1 MNRSITSI
9 FIFLISI
16 ISFAQAPQ
24 KLNAVEIYEQVQKL
38 NFLGKVLYVAAHPD
52 DENTK
57 LITYFSNHYHA
68 QTAYLSLTR
77 GDGGQNLIGTELREK
92 LGAIRTQELL
102 AARRIDGGEQFF
114 TRANDFGFSK
124 EPNETFSIWN
134 KNEVMEDVI
143 QVIET
148 FRPDII
154 INRFSHN
161 TPGTTHGHH
170 TASAML
176 SLEAYDLVKHQP
188 KRIFFNTSWWFY
200 GSQEAFDAA
209 DKSKLLAINS
219 NVYYPLKGKSNNEIA
234 ALSRS
239 QHKCQGFGTLGSRGD
254 ETEYLELLKGDL
266 PSNTNLFEGIDT
278 SWNRVKGGNEIGT
291 ILYEIEKNFNFGNPS
306 VHIPNL
312 IKAYDL
318 IQNLEDSHWKEIKS
332 KQIIKIIEAC
342 SGLFMEAVADTETT
356 TKDSNFNINIEVI
369 NRSQSNA
376 KLISVK
382 ALQLPL
388 ETKNS
393 VLKNNEKTSFQ
404 LKNVIIGENAD
415 YSNLFWL
422 KEKQTEG
429 MYRVSDKSIRIL
441 PEVSSNFP
449 VVFTIEIEGKTI
461 EFVKNICYKFNN
473 PDDGETYVPFTVL
486 PDVTTKIEPEVII
499 FNGTQAKEITVS
511 VKAHKA
517 NAKGILSLNIPNDWK
532 VNPKEIP
539 FEITTKNE
547 EKKFSFTLYPTK
559 PEIATKLSAKAQIGN
574 QIFDDKLITI
584 QYPHIPK
591 QTILVPSESKLVK
604 LDIATKGKNIGYIMG
619 AGDEVN
625 KNLEN
630 LDFKVST
637 INPNEISIEKLQQFD
652 AVILGIRAFNVVDEL
667 KYKNKILFQYV
678 ENGGNL
684 IIQYNTTN
692 NLVTKEIAPYNLEL
706 SRDRVTDENAKVT
719 FLAPNHKVLNEPNKI
734 TEKDFEGW
742 KQEQG
747 LNYPNE
753 FDASFTPI
761 LSSNDKG
768 EKPKNGETILID
780 YAGFLEDG
788 TLFDTSNPEV
798 AKTFGT
804 FDELRAMQNGYSLLP
819 YQIGAKNL
827 IPGFIEAVN
836 KLNIGDKAVLF
847 IPSKLAYGEQGAGNA
862 IPPNA
867 NIIFEIEIKDKK

>member
-1 MNRSITSI
+1 MNRSFTSI

-16 ISFAQAPQ
+16 VAFAQAPQ
-24 KLNAVEIYEQVQKL
+24 KLNSVEIYEQVQKL

-124 EPNETFSIWN
+124 EPNETFAIWN

-143 QVIET
+143 QVMET

-154 INRFSHN
+154 VNRFSHN

-176 SLEAYDLVKHQP
+176 SLEAYDLVKFKP

-219 NVYYPLKGKSNNEIA
+219 NVFYPLKGKSNNEIA

-278 SWNRVKGGNEIGT
+278 SWNRVKGGNEIGK

-318 IQNLEDSHWKEIKS
+318 IQKLEDAHWKEIKS

-369 NRSQSNA
+369 NRSHSNA

-388 ETKNS
+388 ETKNA

-429 MYRVSDKSIRIL
+429 MYRVSDKSTRIL

-517 NAKGILSLNIPNDWK
+517 NAKGVLSLNIPADWK

-547 EKKFSFTLYPTK
+547 EKKFTFTLYPTK
-559 PEIATKLSAKAQIGN
+559 PEIATKLSAKAHIGN
-574 QIFDDKLITI
+574 QTFDDKLITI

-604 LDIATKGKNIGYIMG
+604 LDIAIKGKNIGYIMG

-630 LDFKVST
+630 LGFKVSM

-692 NLVTKEIAPYNLEL
+692 NLVTKAIAPYNLEL
-706 SRDRVTDENAKVT
+706 SRDRVTDENAKVS
-719 FLAPNHKVLNEPNKI
+719 FLAPNHKVLNQPNKI
-734 TEKDFEGW
+734 TEKDFTGW
-742 KQEQG
+742 VQEQG
-747 LNYPNE
+747 LYYPNKWSSE
-753 FDASFTPI
+753 FIPI
-761 LSSNDKG
+761 LASNDEGESSKTGGLVIAKFGKG
-768 EKPKNGETILID
+768 NYIYTGLSFFREL
-780 YAGFLEDG
+780 
-788 TLFDTSNPEV
+788 PEGV
-798 AKTFGT
+798 SGAY
-804 FDELRAMQNGYSLLP
+804 RLLANM
-819 YQIGAKNL
+819 IAL
-827 IPGFIEAVN
+827 
-836 KLNIGDKAVLF
+836 DK
-847 IPSKLAYGEQGAGNA
+847 
-862 IPPNA
+862 
-867 NIIFEIEIKDKK
+867 

>member
-278 SWNRVKGGNEIGT
+278 SWNRVKGGNEIGN

-318 IQNLEDSHWKEIKS
+318 IQNLEDSHWKNSKS

-382 ALQLPL
+382 ALQLPIL
-388 ETKNS
+388 TKNAL
-393 VLKNNEKTSFQ
+393 LKNNEKTSFPI
-404 LKNVIIGENAD
+404 KNVIIGETVD

-429 MYRVSDKSIRIL
+429 MYRVSDKAIRIL
-441 PEVSSNFP
+441 PEISSNFP

-461 EFVKNICYKFNN
+461 EFIKNICYKFNN

-499 FNGTQAKEITVS
+499 FNGTQTKEITVS

-517 NAKGILSLNIPNDWK
+517 NAKGVLSLNIPTDWK

-547 EKKFSFTLYPTK
+547 EKKFTFTLYPTK

-574 QIFDDKLITI
+574 QTFNNKLITI

-604 LDIATKGKNIGYIMG
+604 LDIEIKGKNIGYIMG

-625 KNLEN
+625 KNLEH
-630 LDFKVST
+630 LGFKVST
-637 INPNEISIEKLQQFD
+637 IHPNEISTEKLQQYD
-652 AVILGIRAFNVVDEL
+652 AVILGIRAFNVVEEL

-684 IIQYNTTN
+684 IVQYNTTN
-692 NLVTKEIAPYNLEL
+692 NLITKEIAPYNLEL

-719 FLAPNHKVLNEPNKI
+719 FVTPTHKVLNQPNKI
-734 TEKDFEGW
+734 TEKDFTGW
-742 KQEQG
+742 VQEQG
-747 LNYPNE
+747 LYYPNKWSSE
-753 FDASFTPI
+753 FIPI
-761 LSSNDKG
+761 LASNDEGESSKTGGLVIAKFGKG
-768 EKPKNGETILID
+768 NYIYTGLSFFREL
-780 YAGFLEDG
+780 
-788 TLFDTSNPEV
+788 PEGV
-798 AKTFGT
+798 SGAY
-804 FDELRAMQNGYSLLP
+804 RLL
-819 YQIGAKNL
+819 
-827 IPGFIEAVN
+827 
-836 KLNIGDKAVLF
+836 
-847 IPSKLAYGEQGAGNA
+847 
-862 IPPNA
+862 A
-867 NIIFEIEIKDKK
+867 NMIALD

>member
-148 FRPDII
+148 FRPDIV

-318 IQNLEDSHWKEIKS
+318 IQNLEDSHWKNSKS

-382 ALQLPL
+382 ALQLPIL
-388 ETKNS
+388 TKNAL
-393 VLKNNEKTSFQ
+393 LKNNEKTSFPI
-404 LKNVIIGENAD
+404 KNVIIGETVD

-429 MYRVSDKSIRIL
+429 MYRVSDKAIRIL
-441 PEVSSNFP
+441 PEISSNFP

-499 FNGTQAKEITVS
+499 FNGTQTKEITVS

-517 NAKGILSLNIPNDWK
+517 NVKGVLSLNIPTDWK

-547 EKKFSFTLYPTK
+547 EKKFTFTLYPTK

-574 QIFDDKLITI
+574 QTFNNKLITI

-604 LDIATKGKNIGYIMG
+604 LDIEIKGKNIGYIMG

-625 KNLEN
+625 KNLEH
-630 LDFKVST
+630 LGFKVST
-637 INPNEISIEKLQQFD
+637 IHPNEISTEKLQQYD
-652 AVILGIRAFNVVDEL
+652 AVILGIRAFNVVEEL

-684 IIQYNTTN
+684 IVQYNTTN
-692 NLVTKEIAPYNLEL
+692 NLITKEIAPYNLEL

-719 FLAPNHKVLNEPNKI
+719 FVTPTHKVLNQPNKI
-734 TEKDFEGW
+734 TEKDFTGW
-742 KQEQG
+742 VQEQG
-747 LNYPNE
+747 LYYPNKWSSE
-753 FDASFTPI
+753 FIPI
-761 LSSNDKG
+761 LASNDEGESSKTGGLVIAKFGKG
-768 EKPKNGETILID
+768 NYIYTGLSFFREL
-780 YAGFLEDG
+780 
-788 TLFDTSNPEV
+788 PEGV
-798 AKTFGT
+798 SGAY
-804 FDELRAMQNGYSLLP
+804 RLL
-819 YQIGAKNL
+819 
-827 IPGFIEAVN
+827 
-836 KLNIGDKAVLF
+836 
-847 IPSKLAYGEQGAGNA
+847 
-862 IPPNA
+862 A
-867 NIIFEIEIKDKK
+867 NMIALD

>member
-1 MNRSITSI
+1 MIRKITVV
-9 FIFLISI
+9 FILFISLKT
-16 ISFAQAPQ
+16 FAQAPQ
-24 KLNAVEIYEQVQKL
+24 KLSAAEIYEQVQKL

-124 EPNETFSIWN
+124 EPNETFAIWN

-154 INRFSHN
+154 VNRFSHN

-176 SLEAYDLVKHQP
+176 SLEAYDLVKYQP

-209 DKSKLLAINS
+209 DKSNLLTFNS

-278 SWNRVKGGNEIGT
+278 SWNRVKGGNEIGK
-291 ILYEIEKNFNFGNPS
+291 ILYGIEQNFNFGNPS

-318 IQNLEDSHWKEIKS
+318 IQNLDDSHWKNIKS
-332 KQIIKIIEAC
+332 KQIIKVIEAC
-342 SGLFMEAVADTETT
+342 SGLFMEAVADSETT
-356 TKDSNFNINIEVI
+356 TKDSKFNLNIEVI
-369 NRSQSNA
+369 NRSQSNV
-376 KLISVK
+376 KLISVN
-382 ALQLPL
+382 ALNLQK
-388 ETKNS
+388 ETKNQ
-393 VLKNNEKTSFQ
+393 VLKNNEKINFQ
-404 LKNVIIGENAD
+404 IKEMMIENTAD
-415 YSNLFWL
+415 FSNLFWL
-422 KEKQTEG
+422 KEQKTEG
-429 MYRVSDKSIRIL
+429 MYQVADKAIRIL

-461 EFVKNICYKFNN
+461 EIVKNISYKFNN

-486 PDVTTKIEPEVII
+486 PTVTSKIEPEVII
-499 FNGTQAKEITVS
+499 FNGTQAKEITVV

-517 NAKGILSLNIPNDWK
+517 NVNGVLSLEIPTDWK

-547 EKKFSFTLYPTK
+547 EKKFTFTLYPTK
-559 PEIATKLSAKAQIGN
+559 PEIATKLRAKAQIGDKT
-574 QIFDDKLITI
+574 FDQKLITI
-584 QYPHIPK
+584 EYPHIPK
-591 QTILVPSESKLVK
+591 QTILMASESKLVK
-604 LDIATKGKNIGYIMG
+604 LDIETKGKNIGYIMG

-630 LDFKVST
+630 LGFKVSL
-637 INPNEISIEKLQQFD
+637 IKPNEISIEKMQAFD
-652 AVILGIRAFNVVDEL
+652 AVILGIRAFNTVDEL
-667 KYKNKILFQYV
+667 KFKNKVLFQYV

-684 IIQYNTTN
+684 IVQYNTTN
-692 NLVTKEIAPYNLEL
+692 NLITKEIAPYNLEL
-706 SRDRVTDENAKVT
+706 SRDRVTDENANVT
-719 FLAPNHKVLNEPNKI
+719 FLAPNHKVLNTPNKI
-734 TEKDFEGW
+734 TEKDFSGW
-742 KQEQG
+742 VQEQG
-747 LNYPNE
+747 LYYPNKWSNE
-753 FDASFTPI
+753 FIPI
-761 LSSNDKG
+761 LASND
-768 EKPKNGETILID
+768 EGETSKKGGLVIAKYGKGNYL
-780 YAGFLEDG
+780 YTGLSFFREL
-788 TLFDTSNPEV
+788 PEGV
-798 AKTFGT
+798 SGAY
-804 FDELRAMQNGYSLLP
+804 RLLANM
-819 YQIGAKNL
+819 IAL
-827 IPGFIEAVN
+827 
-836 KLNIGDKAVLF
+836 DK
-847 IPSKLAYGEQGAGNA
+847 
-862 IPPNA
+862 
-867 NIIFEIEIKDKK
+867 

>member
-1 MNRSITSI
+1 MNRSFTSI

-16 ISFAQAPQ
+16 ITFAQAPQ
-24 KLNAVEIYEQVQKL
+24 KLNSVEIYEQVQKL

-124 EPNETFSIWN
+124 EPNETFAIWN

-154 INRFSHN
+154 VNRFSHN

-176 SLEAYDLVKHQP
+176 SLETYDLVKYKP

-278 SWNRVKGGNEIGT
+278 SWNRVKGGNEIGK

-318 IQNLEDSHWKEIKS
+318 IQKLDDSHWKEIKS

-342 SGLFMEAVADTETT
+342 SGLFIEAVADTETT

-388 ETKNS
+388 ETKNA

-404 LKNVIIGENAD
+404 IKNVVIGETVD

-429 MYRVSDKSIRIL
+429 MYRVSDKAIRIL

-499 FNGTQAKEITVS
+499 FNGTQSKEITVS

-517 NAKGILSLNIPNDWK
+517 NAKGILSLNIPADWK

-547 EKKFSFTLYPTK
+547 EKKFTFTLYPTK

-574 QIFDDKLITI
+574 QTFDNKLITI

-604 LDIATKGKNIGYIMG
+604 LDIEIKGKNIGYIMG

-625 KNLEN
+625 KNLEH
-630 LDFKVST
+630 LGFKVST
-637 INPNEISIEKLQQFD
+637 INPNEISTEKLQQYD
-652 AVILGIRAFNVVDEL
+652 AVILGIRAFNVVEEL

-684 IIQYNTTN
+684 IVQYNTTN
-692 NLVTKEIAPYNLEL
+692 NLITKEIAPYNLEL

-719 FLAPNHKVLNEPNKI
+719 FLTPNHKVLNQPNKI
-734 TEKDFEGW
+734 TEKDFSGW
-742 KQEQG
+742 VQEQG
-747 LNYPNE
+747 LYYPNKWSSE
-753 FDASFTPI
+753 FIPI
-761 LSSNDKG
+761 LASNDEGESSKTGGLVIAKFGKG
-768 EKPKNGETILID
+768 NYIYTGLSFFREL
-780 YAGFLEDG
+780 
-788 TLFDTSNPEV
+788 PEGV
-798 AKTFGT
+798 SGAY
-804 FDELRAMQNGYSLLP
+804 RLL
-819 YQIGAKNL
+819 
-827 IPGFIEAVN
+827 
-836 KLNIGDKAVLF
+836 
-847 IPSKLAYGEQGAGNA
+847 
-862 IPPNA
+862 A
-867 NIIFEIEIKDKK
+867 NMIALD

>member
-1 MNRSITSI
+1 MKRSYTSI
-9 FIFLISI
+9 FIFLISLI
-16 ISFAQAPQ
+16 AFAQAPQ
-24 KLNAVEIYEQVQKL
+24 KLNSVEIYEQVQKL

-124 EPNETFSIWN
+124 EPNETFAIWN
-134 KNEVMEDVI
+134 KNEVIEDVI

-154 INRFSHN
+154 VNRFSHN

-176 SLEAYDLVKHQP
+176 SLEAYDLVKYKP

-219 NVYYPLKGKSNNEIA
+219 NVFYPLKGKSNNEIA

-254 ETEYLELLKGDL
+254 EIEYLELLKGDL

-278 SWNRVKGGNEIGT
+278 SWNRVKGGNEIGK

-388 ETKNS
+388 ETKNA

-404 LKNVIIGENAD
+404 FKNVIIGENVD

-486 PDVTTKIEPEVII
+486 PSVTSSIEPKVVI
-499 FNGTQAKEITVS
+499 FNATQPKEITVV

-517 NAKGILSLNIPNDWK
+517 NISGKLSLDIPADWK
-532 VNPKEIP
+532 VSPNEIS
-539 FEITTKNE
+539 FEIAAKNE
-547 EKKFSFTLYPTK
+547 DKKFTFTLYPTK
-559 PEIATKLSAKAQIGN
+559 KEITTKIKAKVEINN
-574 QIFDDKLITI
+574 QTIDKELITI

-591 QTILVPSESKLVK
+591 QTILVPSESKIVK
-604 LDIATKGKNIGYIMG
+604 LDIETKGKNIGYIIG

-625 KNLEN
+625 KNIEN
-630 LDFKVST
+630 LGFTVT
-637 INPNEISIEKLQQFD
+637 NINVNEITDDNLKRFD
-652 AVILGIRAFNVVDEL
+652 AIILGIRAFNVIDEL
-667 KYKNKILFQYV
+667 KYKNKTLFNYV
-678 ENGGNL
+678 SNGGNL
-684 IIQYNTTN
+684 IVQYNTTN

-719 FLAPNHKVLNEPNKI
+719 FLQPEHKVLNQPNKI
-734 TEKDFEGW
+734 TEKDFTGW
-742 KQEQG
+742 VQEQG
-747 LNYPNE
+747 LYYPNKWSSE
-753 FDASFTPI
+753 FIPI
-761 LSSNDKG
+761 LASNDEGESSKTGGLVIAKYGKG
-768 EKPKNGETILID
+768 NYIYTGLSFFREL
-780 YAGFLEDG
+780 
-788 TLFDTSNPEV
+788 PEGV
-798 AKTFGT
+798 SGAY
-804 FDELRAMQNGYSLLP
+804 RLL
-819 YQIGAKNL
+819 ANL
-827 IPGFIEAVN
+827 IA
-836 KLNIGDKAVLF
+836 LDK
-847 IPSKLAYGEQGAGNA
+847 
-862 IPPNA
+862 
-867 NIIFEIEIKDKK
+867 

>member
-1 MNRSITSI
+1 MKRSITSI
-9 FIFLISI
+9 FIFVFSI
-16 ISFAQAPQ
+16 TMCAQAPQ
-24 KLNAVEIYEQVQKL
+24 KLSSVEIYDQVQKL

-57 LITYFSNHYHA
+57 LITYFSNYYHA

-154 INRFSHN
+154 VNRFSHN

-176 SLEAYDLVKHQP
+176 SLEAYDLVKYKP

-254 ETEYLELLKGDL
+254 EIEYLELLKGDL

-278 SWNRVKGGNEIGT
+278 SWNRVKGGNEIGK
-291 ILYEIEKNFNFGNPS
+291 ILYDIEKNFNFGNPS

-318 IQNLEDSHWKEIKS
+318 IQKLEDAHWKEIKS

-369 NRSQSNA
+369 NRSLSNA

-393 VLKNNEKTSFQ
+393 VLKNNEKINFQ
-404 LKNVIIGENAD
+404 LKNVVIGENFD

-429 MYRVSDKSIRIL
+429 MYQVPDKSIRIL
-441 PEVSSNFP
+441 PEISSSFP
-449 VVFTIEIEGKTI
+449 VIFTIEIEGKTI

-486 PDVTTKIEPEVII
+486 PSVTSSIEPKVVI
-499 FNGTQAKEITVS
+499 FNATQPKEITVV

-517 NAKGILSLNIPNDWK
+517 NISGKLSLDIPADWK
-532 VNPKEIP
+532 VSPNEIP
-539 FEITTKNE
+539 FEIAAKNEDKKFTFTLFPTKKEITTKI
-547 EKKFSFTLYPTK
+547 KAKV
-559 PEIATKLSAKAQIGN
+559 EINN
-574 QIFDDKLITI
+574 QIIDKELITI

-591 QTILVPSESKLVK
+591 QTILVPSESKIVK
-604 LDIATKGKNIGYIMG
+604 LDIETKGKNIGYIIG

-625 KNLEN
+625 KNIEN
-630 LDFKVST
+630 LGFTVT
-637 INPNEISIEKLQQFD
+637 NINVNEITDDNLKRFD
-652 AVILGIRAFNVVDEL
+652 AIILGIRAFNVIDEL
-667 KYKNKILFQYV
+667 KYKNKTLFNYV
-678 ENGGNL
+678 ANGGNL
-684 IIQYNTTN
+684 IVQYNTTN

-719 FLAPNHKVLNEPNKI
+719 FLQPDHKVLNQPNKI
-734 TEKDFEGW
+734 TSKDFEGW
-742 KQEQG
+742 VQEQG
-747 LNYPNE
+747 LYYPNKWSSE
-753 FDASFTPI
+753 FIPI
-761 LSSNDKG
+761 LASNDEGESSKTGGLVIAKYGKG
-768 EKPKNGETILID
+768 NYIYTGLSFFREL
-780 YAGFLEDG
+780 
-788 TLFDTSNPEV
+788 PEGV
-798 AKTFGT
+798 SGAY
-804 FDELRAMQNGYSLLP
+804 RLL
-819 YQIGAKNL
+819 ANL
-827 IPGFIEAVN
+827 IA
-836 KLNIGDKAVLF
+836 LDK
-847 IPSKLAYGEQGAGNA
+847 
-862 IPPNA
+862 
-867 NIIFEIEIKDKK
+867 

>member
-1 MNRSITSI
+1 MNRSFTSI
-9 FIFLISI
+9 FIFLIS
-16 ISFAQAPQ
+16 SLTFAQAPQ
-24 KLNAVEIYEQVQKL
+24 KLSSVEIYEQVQKL

-124 EPNETFSIWN
+124 EPNETFAIWN

-154 INRFSHN
+154 VNRFSHN

-176 SLEAYDLVKHQP
+176 SLEAYDLVKYQP

-254 ETEYLELLKGDL
+254 ETEYLELLKGNL

-278 SWNRVKGGNEIGT
+278 SWNRVKGGNEIGKL
-291 ILYEIEKNFNFGNPS
+291 LYEMEKNFNFGNPS

-318 IQNLEDSHWKEIKS
+318 IQQLEDSHWKEIKS

-342 SGLFMEAVADTETT
+342 SGLFMEALADTETI
-356 TKDSNFNINIEVI
+356 TKDSKFNLQLEVI
-369 NRSQSNA
+369 NRSQSNV
-376 KLISVK
+376 KLISVN
-382 ALQLPL
+382 ALNIKS
-388 ETKNS
+388 ETQNKP
-393 VLKNNEKTSFQ
+393 LKNNEKVSFQ
-404 LKNVIIGENAD
+404 FKDVVVGNAVD

-422 KEKQTEG
+422 KEQQTEG
-429 MYRVSDKSIRIL
+429 MYQVSDKSIRIL
-441 PEVSSNFP
+441 PEVSTSFP
-449 VVFTIEIEGKTI
+449 VIFTIEIEGKTI

-473 PDDGETYVPFTVL
+473 PDDGETYVPFTILPEFTSTIESKVL
-486 PDVTTKIEPEVII
+486 I
-499 FNGTQAKEITVS
+499 FNSTQPKEISVK

-517 NAKGILSLNIPNDWK
+517 NASGKLSIVIPQDWK
-532 VNPKEIP
+532 IEPKEIP
-539 FEITTKNE
+539 FSIDTKNEERKFSFKIYPSKPEITTK
-547 EKKFSFTLYPTK
+547 LVAQ
-559 PEIATKLSAKAQIGN
+559 IATSNGTL
-574 QIFDDKLITI
+574 DKELVTI

-591 QTILVPSESKLVK
+591 QTILVTSASKAVK

-630 LDFKVST
+630 LGFQVT
-637 INPNEISIEKLQQFD
+637 NLNPNEITAENLKSFD
-652 AVILGIRAFNVVDEL
+652 AIILGIRAFNVVDEL
-667 KYKNKILFQYV
+667 KFKNKILFDYV
-678 ENGGNL
+678 FNGGNV
-684 IIQYNTTN
+684 IVQYNTTN
-692 NLVTKEIAPYNLEL
+692 NLITKEIAPYNLEL

-719 FLAPNHKVLNEPNKI
+719 FLTPNHKVLNQPNKI
-734 TEKDFEGW
+734 TEKDFTSW
-742 KQEQG
+742 VQEQG
-747 LNYPNE
+747 LYYPNKWSSE
-753 FDASFTPI
+753 FIPI
-761 LSSNDKG
+761 LASND
-768 EKPKNGETILID
+768 EGETPKKGALLIAKHGKGN
-780 YAGFLEDG
+780 YIYTGLSFFREL
-788 TLFDTSNPEV
+788 PEGV
-798 AKTFGT
+798 SGAY
-804 FDELRAMQNGYSLLP
+804 RLL
-819 YQIGAKNL
+819 
-827 IPGFIEAVN
+827 
-836 KLNIGDKAVLF
+836 
-847 IPSKLAYGEQGAGNA
+847 
-862 IPPNA
+862 A
-867 NIIFEIEIKDKK
+867 NMIALD

>member
-1 MNRSITSI
+1 MLKKKNFLIKSTDKNLLKRKRLKLPFFYFPIFENKTIVMNRSFTSI
-9 FIFLISI
+9 FIFLISVSI
-16 ISFAQAPQ
+16 WSQAPQ
-24 KLNAVEIYEQVQKL
+24 KLSSVEIYEQVQKL

-124 EPNETFSIWN
+124 EPNETFAIWN
-134 KNEVMEDVI
+134 KEEVMEDVI

-154 INRFSHN
+154 VNRFSHN

-176 SLEAYDLVKHQP
+176 SLEAYDLVKYKP

-219 NVYYPLKGKSNNEIA
+219 NVFYPLKGKSNNEIA

-266 PSNTNLFEGIDT
+266 PSNTNVFEGIDT
-278 SWNRVKGGNEIGT
+278 SWNRVKGGNEIGK

-318 IQNLEDSHWKEIKS
+318 IQNLEDSHWKDIKS

-342 SGLFMEAVADTETT
+342 SGLFIEAVADTETT

-369 NRSQSNA
+369 NRSQSNV

-388 ETKNS
+388 ETKNA

-404 LKNVIIGENAD
+404 FKNVIIGESVD

-422 KEKQTEG
+422 KEQQTEG

-517 NAKGILSLNIPNDWK
+517 NAKGVLSLNIPTDWK

-547 EKKFSFTLYPTK
+547 EKKFTFTLYPTK

-574 QIFDDKLITI
+574 QTFDNKLITI

-604 LDIATKGKNIGYIMG
+604 LDIETKGKNIGYIMG

-630 LDFKVST
+630 LGFKVST
-637 INPNEISIEKLQQFD
+637 INPNEISAEKLQQFD

-678 ENGGNL
+678 EKGGNL

-719 FLAPNHKVLNEPNKI
+719 FLAPNHKVLNQPNKI
-734 TEKDFEGW
+734 TEKDFTGW
-742 KQEQG
+742 VQEQG
-747 LNYPNE
+747 LYYPNKWSSE
-753 FDASFTPI
+753 FIPI
-761 LSSNDKG
+761 LASNDEGESSKTGGLVIAKFGKG
-768 EKPKNGETILID
+768 NYIYTGLSFFREL
-780 YAGFLEDG
+780 
-788 TLFDTSNPEV
+788 PEGV
-798 AKTFGT
+798 SGAY
-804 FDELRAMQNGYSLLP
+804 RLLANM
-819 YQIGAKNL
+819 IAL
-827 IPGFIEAVN
+827 
-836 KLNIGDKAVLF
+836 DK
-847 IPSKLAYGEQGAGNA
+847 
-862 IPPNA
+862 
-867 NIIFEIEIKDKK
+867 

>member
-57 LITYFSNHYHA
+57 LITYFSNYYHA

-102 AARRIDGGEQFF
+102 SARRIDGGEQFF

-278 SWNRVKGGNEIGT
+278 SWNRVKGGNEIGN

-318 IQNLEDSHWKEIKS
+318 IQNLEDSHWKNSKS

-388 ETKNS
+388 ETKNA

-404 LKNVIIGENAD
+404 LKNVVIGETVD

-429 MYRVSDKSIRIL
+429 MYRVSDKAIRIL
-441 PEVSSNFP
+441 PEISSNFP

-499 FNGTQAKEITVS
+499 FNGTQTKEITVS

-517 NAKGILSLNIPNDWK
+517 NAKGVLSLNIPTDWK

-547 EKKFSFTLYPTK
+547 EKKFMFTLYPTK

-574 QIFDDKLITI
+574 QTFDNKLITI

-604 LDIATKGKNIGYIMG
+604 LDIEIKGKNIGYIMG

-625 KNLEN
+625 KNLEH
-630 LDFKVST
+630 LGFKVST
-637 INPNEISIEKLQQFD
+637 IHPNEISTEKLQQYD
-652 AVILGIRAFNVVDEL
+652 AVILGIRAFNVVEEL

-684 IIQYNTTN
+684 IVQYNTTN
-692 NLVTKEIAPYNLEL
+692 NLITKEIAPYNLEL
-706 SRDRVTDENAKVT
+706 SGDRVTDENAKVT
-719 FLAPNHKVLNEPNKI
+719 FVTPTHKVLNQPNKI
-734 TEKDFEGW
+734 TEKDFTGW
-742 KQEQG
+742 VQEQG
-747 LNYPNE
+747 LYYPNKWSSE
-753 FDASFTPI
+753 FIPI
-761 LSSNDKG
+761 LASNDEGESSKTGGLVIAKFGKG
-768 EKPKNGETILID
+768 NYIYTGLSFFRELPEGVSGA
-780 YAGFLEDG
+780 YR
-788 TLFDTSNPEV
+788 LF
-798 AKTFGT
+798 
-804 FDELRAMQNGYSLLP
+804 
-819 YQIGAKNL
+819 
-827 IPGFIEAVN
+827 
-836 KLNIGDKAVLF
+836 
-847 IPSKLAYGEQGAGNA
+847 
-862 IPPNA
+862 A
-867 NIIFEIEIKDKK
+867 NMIALD

>member
-1 MNRSITSI
+1 MNRSFTSI

-16 ISFAQAPQ
+16 ITFAQAPQ
-24 KLNAVEIYEQVQKL
+24 KLSSVEIYEQVQKL

-124 EPNETFSIWN
+124 EPNETFAIWN

-154 INRFSHN
+154 VNRFSHN

-176 SLEAYDLVKHQP
+176 SLEAYDLVKYQP

-254 ETEYLELLKGDL
+254 ETEYLELLKGNL

-278 SWNRVKGGNEIGT
+278 SWNRVKGGNEIGK
-291 ILYEIEKNFNFGNPS
+291 LLNEIEKNFNFGNPS
-306 VHIPNL
+306 IHIPNL

-318 IQNLEDSHWKEIKS
+318 IQKLEDSHWKEIKS

-342 SGLFMEAVADTETT
+342 SGLFMEALADTETI
-356 TKDSNFNINIEVI
+356 TKDSKFNLQLEVI
-369 NRSQSNA
+369 NRSQSNV
-376 KLISVK
+376 KLISVNAINIK
-382 ALQLPL
+382 N
-388 ETKNS
+388 ETQNKP
-393 VLKNNEKTSFQ
+393 LKNNEKVNFQ
-404 LKNVIIGENAD
+404 FKDVEVGNAVD

-422 KEKQTEG
+422 KEQQTEG
-429 MYRVSDKSIRIL
+429 MYQVSDKSIRIL
-441 PEVSSNFP
+441 PEVSTSFP
-449 VVFTIEIEGKTI
+449 VIFTIEIEGKTI

-473 PDDGETYVPFTVL
+473 PDDGETYVPFKILPEFTSTIESKVL
-486 PDVTTKIEPEVII
+486 I
-499 FNGTQAKEITVS
+499 FNSTQPKEISVK

-517 NAKGILSLNIPNDWK
+517 NASGKLSVVIPTDWK
-532 VNPKEIP
+532 IEPQEIP
-539 FEITTKNE
+539 FTIEAKNEERKFSFKIYPSKPEITTK
-547 EKKFSFTLYPTK
+547 LVAQ
-559 PEIATKLSAKAQIGN
+559 IATSNGTL
-574 QIFDDKLITI
+574 DKELITI

-591 QTILVPSESKLVK
+591 QTILITSAAKAVK

-630 LDFKVST
+630 LGFQVT
-637 INPNEISIEKLQQFD
+637 NLNPNEITAENLKSYD
-652 AVILGIRAFNVVDEL
+652 AIILGIRAFNVVDEL
-667 KYKNKILFQYV
+667 KFKNKILFDYV
-678 ENGGNL
+678 FNGGNV
-684 IIQYNTTN
+684 IVQYNTTN
-692 NLVTKEIAPYNLEL
+692 NLITKEIAPYNLEL

-719 FLAPNHKVLNEPNKI
+719 FLTPNHKVLNQPNKI
-734 TEKDFEGW
+734 TEKDFTGW
-742 KQEQG
+742 VQEQG
-747 LNYPNE
+747 LYYPNKWSSE
-753 FDASFTPI
+753 FIPI
-761 LSSNDKG
+761 LASND
-768 EKPKNGETILID
+768 EGETPKKGALLIAKHGKGN
-780 YAGFLEDG
+780 YIYTGLSFFREL
-788 TLFDTSNPEV
+788 PEGV
-798 AKTFGT
+798 SGAY
-804 FDELRAMQNGYSLLP
+804 RLL
-819 YQIGAKNL
+819 
-827 IPGFIEAVN
+827 
-836 KLNIGDKAVLF
+836 
-847 IPSKLAYGEQGAGNA
+847 
-862 IPPNA
+862 A
-867 NIIFEIEIKDKK
+867 NMIALD

>member
-1 MNRSITSI
+1 MNRRFTSI

-16 ISFAQAPQ
+16 VAFAQAPQ
-24 KLNAVEIYEQVQKL
+24 KLNSVEIYEQVQKL

-124 EPNETFSIWN
+124 EPNETFAIWN

-154 INRFSHN
+154 VNRFSHN

-219 NVYYPLKGKSNNEIA
+219 NVFYPLKGKSNNEIA

-278 SWNRVKGGNEIGT
+278 SWNRVKGGNEIGK

-630 LDFKVST
+630 LGFKVST

-719 FLAPNHKVLNEPNKI
+719 FLAPNHKVLNQPNKI
-734 TEKDFEGW
+734 TEKDFTGW
-742 KQEQG
+742 VQEQG
-747 LNYPNE
+747 LYYPNKWSSE
-753 FDASFTPI
+753 FIPI
-761 LSSNDKG
+761 LASNDEGESSKTGGLVIAKYGKG
-768 EKPKNGETILID
+768 NYIYTGLSFFREL
-780 YAGFLEDG
+780 
-788 TLFDTSNPEV
+788 PEGV
-798 AKTFGT
+798 SGAY
-804 FDELRAMQNGYSLLP
+804 RLLANM
-819 YQIGAKNL
+819 IAL
-827 IPGFIEAVN
+827 
-836 KLNIGDKAVLF
+836 DK
-847 IPSKLAYGEQGAGNA
+847 
-862 IPPNA
+862 
-867 NIIFEIEIKDKK
+867 

>member
-1 MNRSITSI
+1 MNRSFTSI

-16 ISFAQAPQ
+16 ITYAQAPQ
-24 KLNAVEIYEQVQKL
+24 KLNSVEIYEQVQKL

-124 EPNETFSIWN
+124 EPNETFAIWN

-154 INRFSHN
+154 VNRFSHN

-176 SLEAYDLVKHQP
+176 SLEAYDLVKYKP

-254 ETEYLELLKGDL
+254 EIEYLELLKGDL

-278 SWNRVKGGNEIGT
+278 SWNRVKGGNEIGK

-318 IQNLEDSHWKEIKS
+318 IQKLEDAHWKEIKS

-388 ETKNS
+388 ETKNA

-404 LKNVIIGENAD
+404 FKNVIIGENVD

-499 FNGTQAKEITVS
+499 FNGTQSKEITVS

-517 NAKGILSLNIPNDWK
+517 NAKGVLSLNIPTDWK

-547 EKKFSFTLYPTK
+547 EKKFTFTLYPTK
-559 PEIATKLSAKAQIGN
+559 PEIATKLSATATIGN
-574 QIFDDKLITI
+574 QTFDDKLITI

-630 LDFKVST
+630 LGFKVST
-637 INPNEISIEKLQQFD
+637 INPNEISIEKLQQYD
-652 AVILGIRAFNVVDEL
+652 AVILGIRAFNVIDEL

-684 IIQYNTTN
+684 IVQYNTTN

-719 FLAPNHKVLNEPNKI
+719 FLAPNHKVLNQPNKI
-734 TEKDFEGW
+734 TEKDFTGW
-742 KQEQG
+742 VQEQG
-747 LNYPNE
+747 LYYPNKWSNE
-753 FDASFTPI
+753 FIPI
-761 LSSNDKG
+761 LASNDEGEPSKTGGLVIAKFGKG
-768 EKPKNGETILID
+768 NYIYTGLSFFREL
-780 YAGFLEDG
+780 
-788 TLFDTSNPEV
+788 PEGV
-798 AKTFGT
+798 SGAY
-804 FDELRAMQNGYSLLP
+804 RLL
-819 YQIGAKNL
+819 ANL
-827 IPGFIEAVN
+827 IA
-836 KLNIGDKAVLF
+836 LDK
-847 IPSKLAYGEQGAGNA
+847 
-862 IPPNA
+862 
-867 NIIFEIEIKDKK
+867 

>member
-1 MNRSITSI
+1 MNRSFTSI

-16 ISFAQAPQ
+16 VALAQAPQ
-24 KLNAVEIYEQVQKL
+24 KLNSVEIYEQVQKL

-124 EPNETFSIWN
+124 EPNETFAIWN

-154 INRFSHN
+154 VNRFSHN

-176 SLEAYDLVKHQP
+176 SLEAYDLVKYKP

-219 NVYYPLKGKSNNEIA
+219 NVFYPLKGKSNNEIA

-254 ETEYLELLKGDL
+254 EIEYLELLKGDL

-278 SWNRVKGGNEIGT
+278 SWNRVKGGNEIGK
-291 ILYEIEKNFNFGNPS
+291 ILYDIEKNFNFGNPS

-318 IQNLEDSHWKEIKS
+318 IQKLEDAHWKEIKS

-388 ETKNS
+388 ENKNS
-393 VLKNNEKTSFQ
+393 ILKNNEKINFQ
-404 LKNVIIGENAD
+404 LKNVVIGENFD

-499 FNGTQAKEITVS
+499 FNGTQSKEITVS

-517 NAKGILSLNIPNDWK
+517 NTKGVLSLNIPNDWK

-547 EKKFSFTLYPTK
+547 EKKFTFTLYPTK
-559 PEIATKLSAKAQIGN
+559 PEIATKLSATATIGN
-574 QIFDDKLITI
+574 QTFYDKLITI
-584 QYPHIPK
+584 KYPHIPK

-630 LDFKVST
+630 LGFKVST
-637 INPNEISIEKLQQFD
+637 INPNEISIEKLQQYD
-652 AVILGIRAFNVVDEL
+652 AVILGIRAFNVIDEL

-684 IIQYNTTN
+684 IVQYNTTN
-692 NLVTKEIAPYNLEL
+692 NLVTREIAPFNLEL

-719 FLAPNHKVLNEPNKI
+719 FLTPNHKVLNQPNKI
-734 TEKDFEGW
+734 SEKDFTGW
-742 KQEQG
+742 VQEQG
-747 LNYPNE
+747 LYYPNKWSNE
-753 FDASFTPI
+753 FIPI
-761 LSSNDKG
+761 LASNDEGEPSKTGGLVIAKFGKG
-768 EKPKNGETILID
+768 NYIYTGLSFFRELPEGVSGA
-780 YAGFLEDG
+780 YR
-788 TLFDTSNPEV
+788 LF
-798 AKTFGT
+798 A
-804 FDELRAMQNGYSLLP
+804 
-819 YQIGAKNL
+819 NL
-827 IPGFIEAVN
+827 IA
-836 KLNIGDKAVLF
+836 LDK
-847 IPSKLAYGEQGAGNA
+847 
-862 IPPNA
+862 
-867 NIIFEIEIKDKK
+867 

>member
-1 MNRSITSI
+1 MNRSFTSI
-9 FIFLISI
+9 FIFFISI
-16 ISFAQAPQ
+16 AALAQAPQ
-24 KLNAVEIYEQVQKL
+24 KLNSVEIYEQVQKL

-124 EPNETFSIWN
+124 EPNETFAIWN

-154 INRFSHN
+154 VNRFAHN

-176 SLEAYDLVKHQP
+176 SLEAYDLVKYQP

-239 QHKCQGFGTLGSRGD
+239 QHKCQGFGTLGTRGD
-254 ETEYLELLKGDL
+254 EIEYLELLKGDL

-278 SWNRVKGGNEIGT
+278 SWNRVKGGNEIGK
-291 ILYEIEKNFNFGNPS
+291 ILYDIEKNFNFGNPS

-318 IQNLEDSHWKEIKS
+318 IQKLEDSHWKEIKS

-342 SGLFMEAVADTETT
+342 SGLFMEAIADTETI
-356 TKDSNFNINIEVI
+356 TKESKFNLQLEVI
-369 NRSQSNA
+369 NRSQSNV
-376 KLISVK
+376 KLISIN
-382 ALQLPL
+382 ALNI
-388 ETKNS
+388 KNEIQNKP
-393 VLKNNEKTSFQ
+393 LKNNEKVNLQF
-404 LKNVIIGENAD
+404 KDVVVGNEVD

-422 KEKQTEG
+422 KEQQTEG
-429 MYRVSDKSIRIL
+429 MYKVSDKSIRIL
-441 PEVSSNFP
+441 PEISTSFP
-449 VVFTIEIEGKTI
+449 VIFTMEIEGKTI
-461 EFVKNICYKFNN
+461 EFVKNITYKFNN
-473 PDDGETYVPFTVL
+473 PDDGETYVPFTIL
-486 PDVTTKIEPEVII
+486 PEFTSTIEPKVII
-499 FNGTQAKEITVS
+499 FNSTQPKEITVK

-517 NAKGILSLNIPNDWK
+517 NASGKLSLAIPQDWK
-532 VNPKEIP
+532 IEPKEIP
-539 FEITTKNE
+539 FTIEAKNE
-547 EKKFSFTLYPTK
+547 ERKFTFKVYPTK
-559 PEIATKLSAKAQIGN
+559 PEITSKLIAQISTSNGTL
-574 QIFDDKLITI
+574 DKELVTI

-591 QTILVPSESKLVK
+591 QTILVTSESKVVK

-630 LDFKVST
+630 LGFQVT
-637 INPNEISIEKLQQFD
+637 NLNPNEITTENLKSLD

-667 KYKNKILFQYV
+667 KFKNKILFDYV
-678 ENGGNL
+678 ANGGNV
-684 IIQYNTTN
+684 IVQYNTTN
-692 NLVTKEIAPYNLEL
+692 NLITKEIAPYNLKL

-719 FLAPNHKVLNEPNKI
+719 FLAPNHKVLNQPNKI
-734 TEKDFEGW
+734 TEKDFTGW
-742 KQEQG
+742 VQEQG
-747 LNYPNE
+747 LYYPNE
-753 FDASFTPI
+753 WSSEFIPI
-761 LSSNDKG
+761 LASND
-768 EKPKNGETILID
+768 EGETPKKGGLLIAKHGKGN
-780 YAGFLEDG
+780 YIYTGLSFFREL
-788 TLFDTSNPEV
+788 PEGV
-798 AKTFGT
+798 SGAY
-804 FDELRAMQNGYSLLP
+804 RLL
-819 YQIGAKNL
+819 ANL
-827 IPGFIEAVN
+827 IA
-836 KLNIGDKAVLF
+836 LDK
-847 IPSKLAYGEQGAGNA
+847 
-862 IPPNA
+862 
-867 NIIFEIEIKDKK
+867 

>member
-1 MNRSITSI
+1 MNRSFTSI

-16 ISFAQAPQ
+16 ITFAQAPQ
-24 KLNAVEIYEQVQKL
+24 KLSSVEIYEQVQKL

-124 EPNETFSIWN
+124 EPNETFAIWN

-154 INRFSHN
+154 VNRFSHN

-176 SLEAYDLVKHQP
+176 SLEAYDLVKYQP

-254 ETEYLELLKGDL
+254 ETEYLELLKGNL

-278 SWNRVKGGNEIGT
+278 SWNRVKGGNEIGK
-291 ILYEIEKNFNFGNPS
+291 LLNEIEKNFNFGNPS
-306 VHIPNL
+306 IHIPNL

-318 IQNLEDSHWKEIKS
+318 IQKLEDSHWKEIKS

-342 SGLFMEAVADTETT
+342 SGLFMEALADTETI
-356 TKDSNFNINIEVI
+356 TKDSKFNLQLEVI
-369 NRSQSNA
+369 NRSQSNV
-376 KLISVK
+376 KLISVN
-382 ALQLPL
+382 ALNIKN
-388 ETKNS
+388 ETQNKP
-393 VLKNNEKTSFQ
+393 LKNNEKVNFQ
-404 LKNVIIGENAD
+404 FKDVEVGNAVD

-422 KEKQTEG
+422 KEQQTEG
-429 MYRVSDKSIRIL
+429 MYQVSDKSIRIL
-441 PEVSSNFP
+441 PEVSTSFP
-449 VVFTIEIEGKTI
+449 VIFTIEIEGKTI

-473 PDDGETYVPFTVL
+473 PDDGETYVPFTILPEFTSTIESKVL
-486 PDVTTKIEPEVII
+486 I
-499 FNGTQAKEITVS
+499 FNSTQPKEISVK

-517 NAKGILSLNIPNDWK
+517 NASGKLSVVIPTDWK
-532 VNPKEIP
+532 IEPQEIP
-539 FEITTKNE
+539 FTIEAKNEERKFSFKIYPSKPEITTK
-547 EKKFSFTLYPTK
+547 LVAQ
-559 PEIATKLSAKAQIGN
+559 IATSNGTL
-574 QIFDDKLITI
+574 DKELITI

-591 QTILVPSESKLVK
+591 QTILITSAAKAVK

-630 LDFKVST
+630 LGFQVT
-637 INPNEISIEKLQQFD
+637 NLNPNEITAENLKSYD
-652 AVILGIRAFNVVDEL
+652 AIILGIRAFNVVDEL
-667 KYKNKILFQYV
+667 KFKNKILFDYV
-678 ENGGNL
+678 FNGGNV
-684 IIQYNTTN
+684 IVQYNTTN
-692 NLVTKEIAPYNLEL
+692 NLTTKEIAPYNLEL

-719 FLAPNHKVLNEPNKI
+719 FLTPNHKVLNQPNKI
-734 TEKDFEGW
+734 TEKDFTGW
-742 KQEQG
+742 VQEQG
-747 LNYPNE
+747 LYYPNKWSSE
-753 FDASFTPI
+753 FIPI
-761 LSSNDKG
+761 LASND
-768 EKPKNGETILID
+768 EGETPKKGALLIAKHGKGN
-780 YAGFLEDG
+780 YIYTGLSFFREL
-788 TLFDTSNPEV
+788 PEGV
-798 AKTFGT
+798 SGAY
-804 FDELRAMQNGYSLLP
+804 RLL
-819 YQIGAKNL
+819 
-827 IPGFIEAVN
+827 
-836 KLNIGDKAVLF
+836 
-847 IPSKLAYGEQGAGNA
+847 
-862 IPPNA
+862 A
-867 NIIFEIEIKDKK
+867 NMIALD

>member
-154 INRFSHN
+154 VNRFSHN

-318 IQNLEDSHWKEIKS
+318 IQNLEDSHWKNSKS

-382 ALQLPL
+382 ALQLPI
-388 ETKNS
+388 ETKNA
-393 VLKNNEKTSFQ
+393 VLKNNEKTSFPI
-404 LKNVIIGENAD
+404 KNTSIGEKVD

-422 KEKQTEG
+422 KEQQTEG
-429 MYRVSDKSIRIL
+429 MYRVSDKAIRIL

-499 FNGTQAKEITVS
+499 FNGTQSKEITVS

-517 NAKGILSLNIPNDWK
+517 NAKGVLSLNIPTDWK

-547 EKKFSFTLYPTK
+547 EKKFTFTLYPTK

-574 QIFDDKLITI
+574 QTFDDKLITI

-604 LDIATKGKNIGYIMG
+604 LDIEIKGKNIGYIMG

-625 KNLEN
+625 KNLEHLGFN
-630 LDFKVST
+630 VST
-637 INPNEISIEKLQQFD
+637 INPNEISTEKLQQYD
-652 AVILGIRAFNVVDEL
+652 AVILGIRAFNVVEEL

-684 IIQYNTTN
+684 IVQYNTTN
-692 NLVTKEIAPYNLEL
+692 NLITKEIAPYNLEL

-719 FLAPNHKVLNEPNKI
+719 FLTPNHKVLNQPNKI
-734 TEKDFEGW
+734 TEKDFSGW
-742 KQEQG
+742 VQEQG
-747 LNYPNE
+747 LYYPNKWSSE
-753 FDASFTPI
+753 FIPI
-761 LSSNDKG
+761 LASNDEGESSKTGGLVIAKFGKG
-768 EKPKNGETILID
+768 NYIYTGLSFFREL
-780 YAGFLEDG
+780 
-788 TLFDTSNPEV
+788 PEGV
-798 AKTFGT
+798 SGAY
-804 FDELRAMQNGYSLLP
+804 RLL
-819 YQIGAKNL
+819 
-827 IPGFIEAVN
+827 
-836 KLNIGDKAVLF
+836 
-847 IPSKLAYGEQGAGNA
+847 
-862 IPPNA
+862 A
-867 NIIFEIEIKDKK
+867 NMIALD

>member
-1 MNRSITSI
+1 MNRSFTSI

-16 ISFAQAPQ
+16 VAFAQAPQ
-24 KLNAVEIYEQVQKL
+24 KLNSVEIYEQVQKL

-124 EPNETFSIWN
+124 EPNETFAIWN

-143 QVIET
+143 QVMET

-154 INRFSHN
+154 VNRFSHN

-176 SLEAYDLVKHQP
+176 SLEAYDLIKYKP

-219 NVYYPLKGKSNNEIA
+219 NVFYPLKGKSNNEIA

-278 SWNRVKGGNEIGT
+278 SWNRVKGGNEIGK

-393 VLKNNEKTSFQ
+393 VLKNNEKINFQ
-404 LKNVIIGENAD
+404 LKNVVIGENAD

-422 KEKQTEG
+422 KEQQTEG

-499 FNGTQAKEITVS
+499 FNGTQSKEITVS
-511 VKAHKA
+511 IKAHKA
-517 NAKGILSLNIPNDWK
+517 NAKGVLSLNIPNDWK

-547 EKKFSFTLYPTK
+547 EKKFTFTLYPTK
-559 PEIATKLSAKAQIGN
+559 PEIATKLSAKAQISN
-574 QIFDDKLITI
+574 QTFTDKLITI

-630 LDFKVST
+630 LGFKVST
-637 INPNEISIEKLQQFD
+637 INPNEISIEKLQQYD
-652 AVILGIRAFNVVDEL
+652 AVILGIRAFNVIDEL

-684 IIQYNTTN
+684 IVQYNTTN

-719 FLAPNHKVLNEPNKI
+719 FLAPNHKVLNQPNKI
-734 TEKDFEGW
+734 TEKDFTGW
-742 KQEQG
+742 VQEQG
-747 LNYPNE
+747 LYYPNKWSNE
-753 FDASFTPI
+753 FIPI
-761 LSSNDKG
+761 LASNDEGESSKTGGLVIAKFGKG
-768 EKPKNGETILID
+768 NYIYTGLSFFRELPEGVSGA
-780 YAGFLEDG
+780 YR
-788 TLFDTSNPEV
+788 LF
-798 AKTFGT
+798 A
-804 FDELRAMQNGYSLLP
+804 
-819 YQIGAKNL
+819 NL
-827 IPGFIEAVN
+827 IA
-836 KLNIGDKAVLF
+836 LDK
-847 IPSKLAYGEQGAGNA
+847 
-862 IPPNA
+862 
-867 NIIFEIEIKDKK
+867 

>member
-1 MNRSITSI
+1 MC
-9 FIFLISI
+9 
-16 ISFAQAPQ
+16 AQAPQ
-24 KLNAVEIYEQVQKL
+24 KLSSVEIYDQVQKL

-134 KNEVMEDVI
+134 KIEVMEDVI

-154 INRFSHN
+154 VNRFSHN

-176 SLEAYDLVKHQP
+176 SLEAYDLVKYKP

-200 GSQEAFDAA
+200 GSQEAFDTA

-219 NVYYPLKGKSNNEIA
+219 NVFYPLKGKSNNEIA

-278 SWNRVKGGNEIGT
+278 SWNRVKGGNEIGK

-318 IQNLEDSHWKEIKS
+318 IQKLEDAHWKEIKS

-393 VLKNNEKTSFQ
+393 VLKNNEKINFQ
-404 LKNVIIGENAD
+404 LKNVVIGENID

-429 MYRVSDKSIRIL
+429 MYRVSDESIRIL

-499 FNGTQAKEITVS
+499 FNGTQSKEITVS

-517 NAKGILSLNIPNDWK
+517 NAKGVLSLNIPNDWK
-532 VNPKEIP
+532 VIPKEIP

-547 EKKFSFTLYPTK
+547 EKKFTFTLYPTK
-559 PEIATKLSAKAQIGN
+559 PEIATKLSATATIGN
-574 QIFDDKLITI
+574 QTFDDKLITI

-630 LDFKVST
+630 LGFKVST
-637 INPNEISIEKLQQFD
+637 INPNEISIEKLQQYD
-652 AVILGIRAFNVVDEL
+652 AVILGIRAFNVIDEL

-684 IIQYNTTN
+684 IVQYNTTN

-719 FLAPNHKVLNEPNKI
+719 FLAPNHKVLNQPNKI
-734 TEKDFEGW
+734 TEKDFTGW
-742 KQEQG
+742 VQEQG
-747 LNYPNE
+747 LYYPNKWSSE
-753 FDASFTPI
+753 FIPI
-761 LSSNDKG
+761 LASNDEGESSKTGGLVIAKYGKG
-768 EKPKNGETILID
+768 NYIYTGLS
-780 YAGFLEDG
+780 F
-788 TLFDTSNPEV
+788 FR
-798 AKTFGT
+798 
-804 FDELRAMQNGYSLLP
+804 ELSEGVSGAYRLL
-819 YQIGAKNL
+819 ANL
-827 IPGFIEAVN
+827 IA
-836 KLNIGDKAVLF
+836 LDK
-847 IPSKLAYGEQGAGNA
+847 
-862 IPPNA
+862 
-867 NIIFEIEIKDKK
+867 

>member
-1 MNRSITSI
+1 MKRSFTSI
-9 FIFLISI
+9 FIFFISI
-16 ISFAQAPQ
+16 VAFAQAPQ
-24 KLNAVEIYEQVQKL
+24 KLNSVEIYEQVQKL

-154 INRFSHN
+154 VNRFAHN

-176 SLEAYDLVKHQP
+176 SLEAYDLVNYKP

-219 NVYYPLKGKSNNEIA
+219 NVFYPLKGKSNNEIA

-239 QHKCQGFGTLGSRGD
+239 QHKCQGFGTLGTRGD
-254 ETEYLELLKGDL
+254 EIEYLELLKGDL

-278 SWNRVKGGNEIGT
+278 SWNRVKGGNEIGK

-318 IQNLEDSHWKEIKS
+318 IQKLEDSHWKEIKS
-332 KQIIKIIEAC
+332 RQIIKIIEAC
-342 SGLFMEAVADTETT
+342 SGLFMEAVADTETI
-356 TKDSNFNINIEVI
+356 TKDSKFNLQLEVI
-369 NRSQSNA
+369 NRSQSNV
-376 KLISVK
+376 KLISVN
-382 ALQLPL
+382 ALNIKK
-388 ETKNS
+388 ETQNKP
-393 VLKNNEKTSFQ
+393 LKNNEKVSFQ
-404 LKNVIIGENAD
+404 FKDVVVGNAVD
-415 YSNLFWL
+415 FSNLFWL
-422 KEKQTEG
+422 KEQQTEG
-429 MYRVSDKSIRIL
+429 MYRVADKSIRIL
-441 PEVSSNFP
+441 PEISTSFP
-449 VVFTIEIEGKTI
+449 VIFTMEIEGKTI

-473 PDDGETYVPFTVL
+473 PDDGETYVPFTIL
-486 PDVTTKIEPEVII
+486 PEFTSTIEPKVVI
-499 FNGTQAKEITVS
+499 FNATQPKEITVK

-517 NAKGILSLNIPNDWK
+517 NASGKLSLVIPQDWK
-532 VNPKEIP
+532 IEPKEIP
-539 FEITTKNE
+539 FTIETKNE
-547 EKKFSFTLYPTK
+547 ERKFTFKIYPTK
-559 PEIATKLSAKAQIGN
+559 SEVTSKLVAQISTSNGTL
-574 QIFDDKLITI
+574 DKELVTI

-591 QTILVPSESKLVK
+591 QTILVTSESKVVK

-630 LDFKVST
+630 LGFQVT
-637 INPNEISIEKLQQFD
+637 NLNPNDITTENLKIFD

-667 KYKNKILFQYV
+667 KFKNKILFDYV
-678 ENGGNL
+678 ANGGNV
-684 IIQYNTTN
+684 IVQYNTTN
-692 NLVTKEIAPYNLEL
+692 NLITKEIAPYNLKL

-719 FLAPNHKVLNEPNKI
+719 FLAPNHKVLNQPNKI
-734 TEKDFEGW
+734 TEKDFAGW
-742 KQEQG
+742 VQEQG
-747 LNYPNE
+747 LYYPNE
-753 FDASFTPI
+753 WSSEFIPI
-761 LSSNDKG
+761 LASNDEG
-768 EKPKNGETILID
+768 ETPKNGGLLIAKHGKGN
-780 YAGFLEDG
+780 YIYTGLSFFREL
-788 TLFDTSNPEV
+788 PEGV
-798 AKTFGT
+798 SGAY
-804 FDELRAMQNGYSLLP
+804 RLL
-819 YQIGAKNL
+819 ANL
-827 IPGFIEAVN
+827 IA
-836 KLNIGDKAVLF
+836 LDK
-847 IPSKLAYGEQGAGNA
+847 
-862 IPPNA
+862 
-867 NIIFEIEIKDKK
+867 

>member
-9 FIFLISI
+9 FIFFISI
-16 ISFAQAPQ
+16 ITFAQAPQ

-134 KNEVMEDVI
+134 KDEVMEDVV

-278 SWNRVKGGNEIGT
+278 SWNRVKGGNEIGK

-318 IQNLEDSHWKEIKS
+318 IQNLEDSHWKNSKS

-382 ALQLPL
+382 ALQLPI
-388 ETKNS
+388 EIKNS
-393 VLKNNEKTSFQ
+393 VLKNNEKTSFPI
-404 LKNVIIGENAD
+404 KNIIIGEMVD

-429 MYRVSDKSIRIL
+429 MYRVSDKAIRIL

-517 NAKGILSLNIPNDWK
+517 NAKGVLSLNIPTDWK

-547 EKKFSFTLYPTK
+547 EKKFTFTLYPTK

-574 QIFDDKLITI
+574 QTFDNKLITI

-604 LDIATKGKNIGYIMG
+604 LDIEIKGKNIGYIMG

-625 KNLEN
+625 KNLEH
-630 LDFKVST
+630 LGFKVST
-637 INPNEISIEKLQQFD
+637 INPNEISTEKLQQYD
-652 AVILGIRAFNVVDEL
+652 AVILGIRAFNVVEEL

-692 NLVTKEIAPYNLEL
+692 NLITKEIAPYNLEL

-719 FLAPNHKVLNEPNKI
+719 FVTPTHKVLNQPNKI
-734 TEKDFEGW
+734 TEKDFTGW
-742 KQEQG
+742 VQEQG
-747 LNYPNE
+747 LYYPNKWSSE
-753 FDASFTPI
+753 FIPI
-761 LSSNDKG
+761 LASNDEGESSKTGGLVIAKFGKG
-768 EKPKNGETILID
+768 NYIYTGLSFFREL
-780 YAGFLEDG
+780 
-788 TLFDTSNPEV
+788 PEGV
-798 AKTFGT
+798 SGAY
-804 FDELRAMQNGYSLLP
+804 RLLANM
-819 YQIGAKNL
+819 IAL
-827 IPGFIEAVN
+827 
-836 KLNIGDKAVLF
+836 DK
-847 IPSKLAYGEQGAGNA
+847 
-862 IPPNA
+862 
-867 NIIFEIEIKDKK
+867 

>member
-1 MNRSITSI
+1 MC
-9 FIFLISI
+9 
-16 ISFAQAPQ
+16 AQAPQ
-24 KLNAVEIYEQVQKL
+24 KLSSVEIYEQVQKL

-154 INRFSHN
+154 VNRFSHN

-176 SLEAYDLVKHQP
+176 SLEAYDLVKYKP

-219 NVYYPLKGKSNNEIA
+219 NVFYPLKGKSNNEIA

-254 ETEYLELLKGDL
+254 EIEYLELLKGYL

-278 SWNRVKGGNEIGT
+278 SWNRVKGGNEIGK
-291 ILYEIEKNFNFGNPS
+291 ILYDIEKNFNFGNPS

-318 IQNLEDSHWKEIKS
+318 IQKLEDSHWKEIKS

-356 TKDSNFNINIEVI
+356 TKDSNFNIYIEVI

-388 ETKNS
+388 ETKNA

-404 LKNVIIGENAD
+404 LKNVVIGETVD

-429 MYRVSDKSIRIL
+429 MYKVPDKSIRIL
-441 PEVSSNFP
+441 PEISSSFP
-449 VVFTIEIEGKTI
+449 VIFTIEIEGKTI

-499 FNGTQAKEITVS
+499 FNGTQSKEITVS

-517 NAKGILSLNIPNDWK
+517 NVKGILSLNIPNDWK

-547 EKKFSFTLYPTK
+547 EKKFTFTLYPTK

-574 QIFDDKLITI
+574 QTFDNKLITI

-604 LDIATKGKNIGYIMG
+604 LDIEIKGKNIGYIMG

-630 LDFKVST
+630 LGFKVST

-652 AVILGIRAFNVVDEL
+652 AVILGIRAFNVIDEL
-667 KYKNKILFQYV
+667 KYKNKILFEYV
-678 ENGGNL
+678 LGGGNL

-692 NLVTKEIAPYNLEL
+692 NLITKEIAPYSLEL

-719 FLAPNHKVLNEPNKI
+719 FLTPNHKVLNQPNKI
-734 TEKDFEGW
+734 TEKDFTGW
-742 KQEQG
+742 VQEQG
-747 LNYPNE
+747 LYYPNKWSSE
-753 FDASFTPI
+753 FIPI
-761 LSSNDKG
+761 LASND
-768 EKPKNGETILID
+768 EGETSKTGGLLIAK
-780 YAGFLEDG
+780 YGKGNYIYTGLSFFREL
-788 TLFDTSNPEV
+788 PEGV
-798 AKTFGT
+798 SGAY
-804 FDELRAMQNGYSLLP
+804 RLL
-819 YQIGAKNL
+819 ANL
-827 IPGFIEAVN
+827 IA
-836 KLNIGDKAVLF
+836 LDK
-847 IPSKLAYGEQGAGNA
+847 
-862 IPPNA
+862 
-867 NIIFEIEIKDKK
+867 

>member
-1 MNRSITSI
+1 MNRSFTSI

-16 ISFAQAPQ
+16 ITYAQAPQ
-24 KLNAVEIYEQVQKL
+24 KLNSVEIYEQVQKL

-154 INRFSHN
+154 VNRFSHN

-176 SLEAYDLVKHQP
+176 SLEAYDLVKYKP

-254 ETEYLELLKGDL
+254 EIEYLELLKGDL

-278 SWNRVKGGNEIGT
+278 SWNRVKGGNEIGK

-388 ETKNS
+388 ETKNA

-404 LKNVIIGENAD
+404 FKNVIIGENVD

-499 FNGTQAKEITVS
+499 FNGTQSKEITVS

-517 NAKGILSLNIPNDWK
+517 NAKGVLSLNIPTDWK

-547 EKKFSFTLYPTK
+547 EKKFTFTLYPTK

-574 QIFDDKLITI
+574 QTFDKKLITI

-604 LDIATKGKNIGYIMG
+604 LDIETKGKNIGYIMG

-630 LDFKVST
+630 LGFKVST

-652 AVILGIRAFNVVDEL
+652 AVILGIRAFNVIDEL
-667 KYKNKILFQYV
+667 KYKNKTLFNYV
-678 ENGGNL
+678 ANGGNL
-684 IIQYNTTN
+684 IVQYNTTN

-719 FLAPNHKVLNEPNKI
+719 FLQPDHKVLNQPNKI
-734 TEKDFEGW
+734 TEKDFTGW
-742 KQEQG
+742 VQEQG
-747 LNYPNE
+747 LYYPNKWSSE
-753 FDASFTPI
+753 FIPI
-761 LSSNDKG
+761 LASNDEGESSKTGSLVIAKYGKG
-768 EKPKNGETILID
+768 NYIYTGLSFFREL
-780 YAGFLEDG
+780 
-788 TLFDTSNPEV
+788 PEGV
-798 AKTFGT
+798 SGAY
-804 FDELRAMQNGYSLLP
+804 RLL
-819 YQIGAKNL
+819 ANL
-827 IPGFIEAVN
+827 IA
-836 KLNIGDKAVLF
+836 LDK
-847 IPSKLAYGEQGAGNA
+847 
-862 IPPNA
+862 
-867 NIIFEIEIKDKK
+867 